1 VKVDGD
7 DGALFLMAGYPE
19 KVDCDDMM
27 EWVEIEGD
35 SCMLGWYILTSYTTE
50 KIENIAIVGK
60 LREVVVAF
68 IDSSCI

>member
-1 VKVDGD
+1 
-7 DGALFLMAGYPE
+7 M
-19 KVDCDDMM
+19 MM